1 MEREEAT
8 VLSVVVNSFVDSQ
21 KKVVEINV
29 DIVTSEKFV
38 TINSNSSEEVVDVW
52 LRLQMAHT
60 SIDAS

>member
-38 TINSNSSEEVVDVW
+38 TVNSNSSEEVVDV
-52 LRLQMAHT
+52 
-60 SIDAS
+60 SDKYFSVCKDC